1 MLRIWIAAIVVAL
14 GNGSVRAAEPVIDSS
29 YRTVAD
35 RGVAFLLKQQ
45 SDDGSW
51 SKQTGTGVT
60 SICISALLRN
70 GRTAT
75 DPALQRAL
83 KYLESNVRADG
94 GIYADKSRIKN
105 YETCLAA
112 VCLKDANAD
121 GRYDQLIKNADKFIR
136 GLQIGENDG
145 KDKSDVNYGGAG
157 YGPGSRPDLSNTAFL
172 VEALVAAG
180 AESDDEA
187 IKSALVF
194 VSRCQNLESEHNTTA
209 FAAKVNDGG
218 FYYSAAGE
226 GEGPE
231 QGADGGLRSYGSMT
245 YAGLKSMIHAGLKP
259 DDKRVKAAL
268 EWLKKN
274 YDLKSNPGMGDAGLY
289 YYYHLMAK
297 ALATVGE
304 AQFEDAAGVKH
315 DWRKELIEEL
325 ARRQHDDGSWVN
337 TNRRWL
343 ESDANLVTGFAL
355 LALSYCK

>member
-1 MLRIWIAAIVVAL
+1 MFRIWIAAIVVVSIGRTAL
-14 GNGSVRAAEPVIDSS
+14 TAEPAANSR

-51 SKQTGTGVT
+51 SRQTGTGVT

-94 GIYADKSRIKN
+94 GVYADMSRIKN

-112 VCLKDANAD
+112 VCLKEANAD
-121 GRYDQLIKNADKFIR
+121 GRYDQLIKKADKFIR

-172 VEALVAAG
+172 VEAIVAAG
-180 AESDDEA
+180 AEFDDEA
-187 IKSALVF
+187 IQSALVF
-194 VSRCQNLESEHNTTA
+194 VSRCQNLESEHNTTP

-231 QGADGGLRSYGSMT
+231 AGADGGLRSYGSMT
-245 YAGLKSMIHAGLKP
+245 YAGLKSMIYAGLKP
-259 DDKRVKAAL
+259 DDKRIEAAL
-268 EWLKKN
+268 DWLRKH
-274 YDLKSNPGMGDAGLY
+274 YDLKSNPGMGEAGLY

-304 AQFEDAAGVKH
+304 QHFEDAAGVKH

>member
-1 MLRIWIAAIVVAL
+1 MFRILIAAFVV
-14 GNGSVRAAEPVIDSS
+14 GFVGGTSPAAEPATDST

-60 SICISALLRN
+60 SICTSALLRN
-70 GRTAT
+70 GRTAA
-75 DPALQRAL
+75 DPALGKAL
-83 KYLESNVRADG
+83 KYLESNVRSDG

-112 VCLKDANAD
+112 VCLKEANAD
-121 GRYDQLIKNADKFIR
+121 GRYDQLIKNADKFVR
-136 GLQIGENDG
+136 GLQIDGDEG
-145 KDKSDVNYGGAG
+145 KDKSDVNYGGVG

-187 IKSALVF
+187 IQSALVF

-245 YAGLKSMIHAGLKP
+245 YAGLKSMIYAGLKP
-259 DDKRVKAAL
+259 NDKRVKAAL
-268 EWLKKN
+268 EWLRKH
-274 YDLKSNPGMGDAGLY
+274 YDLEEQSRNGGCRLVLLLPPDGQSACNGWRGAVRGC
-289 YYYHLMAK
+289 
-297 ALATVGE
+297 VRGE
-304 AQFEDAAGVKH
+304 A
-315 DWRKELIEEL
+315 RL
-325 ARRQHDDGSWVN
+325 AERTGRR
-337 TNRRWL
+337 TCPPT
-343 ESDANLVTGFAL
+343 A
-355 LALSYCK
+355 